1 MRNLLDRISAI
12 PASLLASLRSPAG
25 KRARLSILIYHRVL
39 DEPDLL
45 TNDPCDKKYFETQ
58 IRFLSTYFNVL
69 SLPEA
74 IQRLKEGTL
83 PSKAACITFDDGYA
97 DNAENA
103 LPILKKL
110 GVPATF
116 FITTGFIGGGM
127 LWNDKIIELVRIAP
141 GDTLDLS
148 AIDLGRHAIDSL
160 EERRRTLISLIQAI
174 KYRTLEERNVL
185 IEQLFQQ
192 IPAALPDNLM
202 MTADQIRQ
210 LHQAGMEIGGH
221 TVSHPILVH
230 TDDETVYTEIVD
242 GKTRLEDIIQTPV
255 RFFAYPNGKPKQDY
269 LPKHV
274 AMLREIGFEAAL
286 ATAWG
291 AASQDSDLH
300 QLPRFTPWDTERTR
314 FILRMVH
321 NTFRA
326 PDTVS
331 EQ

>member
-1 MRNLLDRISAI
+1 
-12 PASLLASLRSPAG
+12 
-25 KRARLSILIYHRVL
+25 
-39 DEPDLL
+39 
-45 TNDPCDKKYFETQ
+45 
-58 IRFLSTYFNVL
+58 
-69 SLPEA
+69 
-74 IQRLKEGTL
+74 
-83 PSKAACITFDDGYA
+83 
-97 DNAENA
+97 
-103 LPILKKL
+103 
-110 GVPATF
+110 
-116 FITTGFIGGGM
+116 
-127 LWNDKIIELVRIAP
+127 
-141 GDTLDLS
+141 
-148 AIDLGRHAIDSL
+148 
-160 EERRRTLISLIQAI
+160 
-174 KYRTLEERNVL
+174 
-185 IEQLFQQ
+185 
-192 IPAALPDNLM
+192 M

-230 TDDETVYTEIVD
+230 TDDETVYSEIVD
-242 GKTRLEDIIQTPV
+242 GKARLEDIIQAPV